1 MPSDA
6 ICELVDRLAALP
18 GADDL
23 FNPYA
28 PLDDPDAAIR
38 RANLIRYL
46 TALQRFK
53 PTVLLL
59 AEAPGYR
66 GCRYSGLPVV
76 SERIMLEGVEKWGL
90 FGDGFRAT
98 SGVPNGISEMTATIL
113 WGALVEHLDKPPVIW
128 NTVPLH
134 PHRPGQ
140 PDTNRAPRLSEI
152 RMGQPFVEAIMAMF
166 PIRTVLA
173 VGRKAERT
181 LQELGIEHTYL
192 RHPSQG
198 GKADFIAGLKQAVG
212 GDAPA

>member
-6 ICELVDRLAALP
+6 IREFVARLAALP
-18 GADDL
+18 STDDL
-23 FNPYA
+23 FNPYG
-28 PLDDPDAAIR
+28 PLDDPGAAIR
-38 RANLIRYL
+38 RDNLTRYL
-46 TALQRFK
+46 TALQPFR

-98 SGVPNGISEMTATIL
+98 SGQPDGVAEMTATIL
-113 WGALVEHLDKPPVIW
+113 WGALAEHLDTPPVIW

-134 PHRPGQ
+134 PHRPGL
-140 PDTNRAPRLSEI
+140 PDTNRAPRVSEI
-152 RMGQPFVEAIMAMF
+152 RMGQPFVEAMMALY

-181 LQELGIEHTYL
+181 LHELGVEHTYL

-198 GKADFIAGLKQAVG
+198 GKADFIAGLKQAAVQREI
-212 GDAPA
+212 